1 MGSLIISIFFLISG
15 GFFTINSIPLI
26 KSSGSNVNLEP
37 GVFPMF
43 LGISLMVISI
53 FMIVSYI
60 LININKKI
68 EGKKLRDKNNNNNSE
83 VTSYAIKDIVLITI
97 FIIIF
102 IAIWQLIN
110 FFVALIILIFA
121 LFKLFGVLKLKN
133 YIIFAISLSLVIYVV
148 FILVLKLNL

>member
-1 MGSLIISIFFLISG
+1 MGSLIISIFFLILGS
-15 GFFTINSIPLI
+15 FFTINSIPLI

-68 EGKKLRDKNNNNNSE
+68 KGKKLRDKNNNNSE

-121 LFKLFGVLKLKN
+121 LFKLFGVFKLKN
-133 YIIFAISLSLVIYVV
+133 YIIFSISLSLVIYVV